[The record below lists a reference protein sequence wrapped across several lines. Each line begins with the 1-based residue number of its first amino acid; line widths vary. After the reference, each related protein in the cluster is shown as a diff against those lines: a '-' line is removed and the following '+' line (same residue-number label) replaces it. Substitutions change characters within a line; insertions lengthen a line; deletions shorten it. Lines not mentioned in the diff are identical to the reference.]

1 MRVLVVE
8 DERKVAS
15 FIRQGLEEEGYAV
28 EVAEDGASA
37 LDLVLEGTAYDLVV
51 LDVMLPRRD
60 GFGVVRAMR
69 QRGVQTP
76 VLLLTAR
83 DTVTD
88 RVTGLDLGAD
98 DYLTKPFAFDE
109 LLARVRALLR
119 RGQGQ
124 RAPVLRVGSLSL
136 DPATRK
142 VMRGE
147 RRIELTAR
155 EYALLE
161 CFMRSAGRVLSRSV
175 LSERVWGLDFDP
187 GSNVVDVY
195 VGYLRRKIDAPG
207 EPRLLHTVRGAG
219 YVMKEEGAE

>member
-1 MRVLVVE
+1 VL
-8 DERKVAS
+8 
-15 FIRQGLEEEGYAV
+15 
-28 EVAEDGASA
+28 
-37 LDLVLEGTAYDLVV
+37 
-51 LDVMLPRRD
+51 
-60 GFGVVRAMR
+60 RAMR
-69 QRGVQTP
+69 QRGVDTP

-83 DTVTD
+83 DRVTD
-88 RVTGLDLGAD
+88 RVAGLDLGAD

-124 RAPVLRVGSLSL
+124 RAPVLQVGSLTL

-142 VMRGE
+142 VARGD

-161 CFMRSAGRVLSRSV
+161 CFMRSVGRVLTRPQ

-195 VGYLRRKIDAPG
+195 VGYLRRKIDGPG

-219 YVMKEEGAE
+219 YVMKEGAE